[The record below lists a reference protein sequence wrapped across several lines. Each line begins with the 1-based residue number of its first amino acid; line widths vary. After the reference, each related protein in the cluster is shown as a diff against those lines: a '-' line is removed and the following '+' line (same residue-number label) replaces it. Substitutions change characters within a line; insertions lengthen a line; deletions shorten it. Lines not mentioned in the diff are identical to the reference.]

1 MSARKSNDSKN
12 ERFLLPKKK
21 KYKNPR
27 YKNYSYNLIK
37 RPATPWGMIGV
48 VL

>member
-1 MSARKSNDSKN
+1 MIAKMNV
-12 ERFLLPKKK
+12 FYFQKKK

>member
-1 MSARKSNDSKN
+1 MIAKMNV
-12 ERFLLPKKK
+12 FYFQKK